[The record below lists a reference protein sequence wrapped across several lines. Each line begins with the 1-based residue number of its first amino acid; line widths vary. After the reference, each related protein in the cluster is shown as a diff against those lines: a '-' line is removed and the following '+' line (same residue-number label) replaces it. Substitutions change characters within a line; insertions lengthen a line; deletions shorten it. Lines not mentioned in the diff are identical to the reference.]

1 MSQAN
6 FVRVISSS
14 TTGALS
20 SLPRSIVIASRETIS
35 GFTPDANSG
44 LVSITAA
51 TVAAF
56 NTANPTAYGFK
67 KALQTAFAGSVQPSV
82 IYLLSTAG
90 VALNNTMLDA
100 ANYSPRSWS
109 FLNVASQTNG
119 LDDEATFLADCLT
132 AANWCTAAKRKI
144 FFHSFTVDS
153 DTPVLPAA
161 LQLGGSLTTQAR
173 IKSIITNAVEAVDEY
188 TDVYCNPLL
197 AALVF
202 VLYGGSIARSIGS
215 LSDAHDFPDV
225 TTDTYSATF
234 RATIEANS
242 LAQYNGAK
250 DQGGSLFVY
259 DTQMN
264 DDVNPATTPE
274 IETIIAQ
281 DYIDDFVT
289 IFVRNSLQAAGKTGV
304 EASQKGLMEIY
315 SLTNSA
321 LQALWQAGAILTDDA
336 GQADYTL
343 VLKTLAQITA
353 LDPTWQSTGIIPTGA
368 IVAEIAAYK
377 AIHYVTLAFNYN

>member
-20 SLPRSIVIASRETIS
+20 SLPRAIVVVSRETIS
-35 GFTPDANSG
+35 GFTPDTNSG
-44 LVSITAA
+44 LVAITAA

-56 NTANPTAYGFK
+56 NTANPTKYGFK
-67 KALQTAFAGSVQPSV
+67 KALQTAFAGSVQPST

-90 VALNNTMLDA
+90 VALTSAMLDK
-100 ANYSPRSWS
+100 ANYTPRSWS

-119 LDDEATFLADCLT
+119 FSDAATFTADCVV
-132 AANWCTAAKRKI
+132 AANWATAAKRKI
-144 FFHSFTVDS
+144 FFMSYSPATEA
-153 DTPVLPAA
+153 LPAA

-173 IKSIITNAVEAVDEY
+173 IKTVITNACDAEDEY
-188 TDVYCNPLL
+188 TNVYHNPLL

-225 TTDTYSATF
+225 STDTFTATF

-250 DQGGSLFVY
+250 DQGGSLFLY

-264 DDVNPATTPE
+264 DDVNPPTTPE
-274 IETIIAQ
+274 IETIIAE
-281 DYIDDFVT
+281 DYIDDYVT
-289 IFVRNSLQAAGKTGV
+289 IFVRNALQAAGKTGV
-304 EASQKGLMEIY
+304 EASQKGLTEIY

-321 LQALWQAGAILTDDA
+321 LQNLRVAGAILTNA
-336 GQADYTL
+336 TGQADYTL
-343 VLKTLAQITA
+343 ILKTLAEISA
-353 LDPTWQSTGIIPTGA
+353 LDSTWQATGVIPVGA
-368 IVAEIAAYK
+368 IVGLIAAYK
-377 AIHYVTLAFNYN
+377 AIHYANIAFNYN